1 MNLESMLSERS
12 QSQKTTYYSIYMK
25 CLEYAHLWREKV
37 EIHDCL
43 WLGELGEV
51 TPSGHGVFLG
61 DHENILKVDCGGD
74 M

>member
-1 MNLESMLSERS
+1 MSRICTSV
-12 QSQKTTYYSIYMK
+12 
-25 CLEYAHLWREKV
+25 EKV

-74 M
+74 T